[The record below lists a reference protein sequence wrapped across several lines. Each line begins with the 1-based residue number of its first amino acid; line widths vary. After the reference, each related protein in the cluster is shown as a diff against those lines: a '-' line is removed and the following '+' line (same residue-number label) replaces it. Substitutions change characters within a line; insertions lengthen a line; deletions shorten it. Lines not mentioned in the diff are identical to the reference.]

1 MPTINSHP
9 ASAIHADRVSIRIG
23 GVPILHEVSWDVA
36 RGARVALLGPNGS
49 GKTTLL
55 RLITGYRFPTTGTMT
70 VLGEELGHTNLD
82 ELRLRVGLLDP
93 NIEHLAKERLRAIEV
108 VLSGFFGHLC
118 IDFDVPTESQ
128 IASAQDMLA
137 DVGLESHADQIFATL
152 STGEQRRVLLARA
165 LAADPE
171 LLILDEPTAGL
182 DLLARE
188 MLLATVDRV
197 TRLRPEM
204 TVLVVTHHL
213 DELLPET
220 SDILLLTNGRVA
232 AQGAPSSVLTNEIL
246 TEVFQVPVT
255 VNQTSGR
262 WQWHVEPNI
271 WPTLMQHSK

>member
-1 MPTINSHP
+1 MPMTQSHQT
-9 ASAIHADRVSIRIG
+9 SAILADRVSIRIG
-23 GVPILHEVSWDVA
+23 GVPILHEVSWDVP

-70 VLGEELGHTNLD
+70 VLGEELGQTNLD

-128 IASAQDMLA
+128 IASAHAMLA

-165 LAADPE
+165 LASDPE

-197 TRLRPEM
+197 IRLRPEM

-232 AQGAPSSVLTNEIL
+232 AQGSPSSVLTNEIL

-255 VNQTSGR
+255 VNLTSGR
-262 WQWHVEPNI
+262 WQWHVEPDI

>member
-1 MPTINSHP
+1 MPALSSKNVD
-9 ASAIHADRVSIRIG
+9 AIVSDSVGVRIG
-23 GVPILHEVSWDVA
+23 GTPIVEDICWRVP
-36 RGARVALLGPNGS
+36 RGTRAALLGHNGS

-55 RLITGYRFPTTGTMT
+55 RLVTGYLFPTTGIMT
-70 VLGEELGHTNLD
+70 VLGEQLGLTNLD
-82 ELRLRVGLLDP
+82 DLRRRVGLLDP
-93 NIEHLAKERLRAIEV
+93 NIEHLEKSRIRAIEV

-118 IDFDVPTESQ
+118 IDFDVPTQSQ
-128 IASAQDMLA
+128 IKSAHAMLS
-137 DVGLESHADQIFATL
+137 DVGLTTHANQIFATL

-213 DELLPET
+213 DELLPDT
-220 SDILLLTNGRVA
+220 TNVLLLAHGRIA
-232 AQGAPSSVLTNEIL
+232 AQGSPDSVLTAEIL
-246 TEVFQVPVT
+246 SKAFGVPVT
-255 VNQTSGR
+255 ITQTAGR
-262 WQWHVEPNI
+262 WQWHVTPNI
-271 WPTLMQHSK
+271 WPTLMEHGK

>member
-1 MPTINSHP
+1 
-9 ASAIHADRVSIRIG
+9 
-23 GVPILHEVSWDVA
+23 
-36 RGARVALLGPNGS
+36 VALLGPNGS

-70 VLGEELGHTNLD
+70 VLGEELGQTNLD

-197 TRLRPEM
+197 TRLRPEI
-204 TVLVVTHHL
+204 
-213 DELLPET
+213 

>member
-1 MPTINSHP
+1 MPIDNTDREF
-9 ASAIHADRVSIRIG
+9 AIRADRVSIRIG
-23 GVPILHEVSWDVA
+23 GTPILHEVSWNVP
-36 RGARVALLGPNGS
+36 RGARAALLGPNGS

-55 RLITGYRFPTTGTMT
+55 RLVTGYRYPTTGSMT
-70 VLGEELGHTNLD
+70 VLREELGKTNLD
-82 ELRLRVGLLDP
+82 DLRLRVGLLDP
-93 NIEHLAKERLRAIEV
+93 NIEHLAKERLRAVEV

-128 IASAQDMLA
+128 IASAHAMLA
-137 DVGLESHADQIFATL
+137 DVGLGAHADQIFATL

-220 SDILLLTNGRVA
+220 SNILLLTNGRVA
-232 AQGAPSSVLTNEIL
+232 AEGEPTSVLTNEIL
-246 TEVFQVPVT
+246 SKVFQVPVT
-255 VNQTSGR
+255 VSQNGGR
-262 WQWHVEPNI
+262 WQWHVEPTI
-271 WPTLMQHSK
+271 WPTLMEHSK

>member
-1 MPTINSHP
+1 MPTTQFHQT
-9 ASAIHADRVSIRIG
+9 SAILADRVSIRIG
-23 GVPILHEVSWDVA
+23 GVPILHEVSWDVP

-70 VLGEELGHTNLD
+70 VLGEELGQTNLD

-118 IDFDVPTESQ
+118 IDFDVPTNSQ
-128 IASAQDMLA
+128 IASAHAMLA

-165 LAADPE
+165 LASDPE

-197 TRLRPEM
+197 IRLRPEM

-232 AQGAPSSVLTNEIL
+232 AQGSPSSVLTNEIL

-262 WQWHVEPNI
+262 WQWHVEPDI

>member
-1 MPTINSHP
+1 MPMTQSHRT
-9 ASAIHADRVSIRIG
+9 SAILADHVSIRIG
-23 GVPILHEVSWDVA
+23 GVPILHEVSWDVP

-70 VLGEELGHTNLD
+70 VLGEELGQTNLD

-118 IDFDVPTESQ
+118 IDFDVPTNSQ
-128 IASAQDMLA
+128 IASAHAMLA
-137 DVGLESHADQIFATL
+137 DVGLESHADQVFATL

-165 LAADPE
+165 LASDPE

-197 TRLRPEM
+197 IRLRPEM

-213 DELLPET
+213 DELMPET